1 MRELSRI
8 IAIPLTEEANG
19 NMNNGFDRYM
29 QKAKGGVAKLVSI
42 GKEIKRLPPKVE
54 SRAKK
59 IFAWLQE
66 REAKGDGLNRLCS
79 NYAILVELSLLVSLM
94 IVSSSLSIPKLA
106 PPVLTS
112 K

>member
-19 NMNNGFDRYM
+19 NMNNGFNRYM
-29 QKAKGGVAKLVSI
+29 LKAKGGLAKLVSLR
-42 GKEIKRLPPKVE
+42 KEIKRLPPKVE

-66 REAKGDGLNRLCS
+66 WEAKGDGLNCLYS
-79 NYAILVELSLLVSLM
+79 NYAILVELGLLISLI
-94 IVSSSLSIPKLA
+94 IVSSALSIQGLA
-106 PPVLTS
+106 PLL
-112 K
+112 